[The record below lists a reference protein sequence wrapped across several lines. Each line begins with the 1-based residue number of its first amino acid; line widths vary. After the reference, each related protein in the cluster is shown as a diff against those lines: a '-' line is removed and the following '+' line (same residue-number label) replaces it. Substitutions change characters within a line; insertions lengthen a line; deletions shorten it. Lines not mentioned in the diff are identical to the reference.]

1 MDTTRR
7 GFVGGASALALLS
20 GSSAAFAQKKYDD
33 GASDTEIKIGNTNPY
48 SGPASSYAAIAKT
61 IDAYFKSI
69 NDSGGVNGRKI
80 KFISLDDGY
89 SPPKTVEMVRQLV
102 EQDKIFALFQSLGT
116 PCNTAIHKYMNQKKV
131 PQLYVATGASKWGDP
146 KNFPW
151 TMGFQPDYHT
161 EGVIYAKHALA
172 NVKDAKIA
180 VLHQND
186 DYGRDYLGGFKEGL
200 GKEEGRIVKIVT
212 YEATDPTVDSQIIQ
226 LKDSGANVFF
236 NVSAPKAA
244 AQGIRKAAEIDW
256 KPTHYL
262 NNVSASV
269 AAVMKPAG
277 YDNAQGVITAAYI
290 MDATD
295 KQWDDNAE
303 MKAWRAWM
311 DKNMPS
317 ANKADANHI
326 YGYSVAALMTETL
339 KRCGDDLTRANLMKQ
354 AASFQK
360 FRIPAAAA
368 GHHRQHEPDG
378 LLSDPGG
385 PASALQGRDLGAVRR
400 CHARREQLIRMA
412 HDGKGRRQAAFSLS
426 NCADFRVAT
435 LKSCIPPGGF
445 FSFHAP

>member
-1 MDTTRR
+1 MRTSRR
-7 GFVGGASALALLS
+7 GFVGGVSALALAS
-20 GSSAAFAQKKYDD
+20 GSTSAFAQKKYDD
-33 GASDTEIKIGNTNPY
+33 GVTDTEIKIGNTNPY
-48 SGPASSYAAIAKT
+48 SGPASSYAAIART
-61 IDAYFKSI
+61 IDAYFKAV
-69 NDSGGVNGRKI
+69 NEAGGINGRKI

-89 SPPKTVEMVRQLV
+89 SPPKTVEVVRQLV
-102 EQDKIFALFQSLGT
+102 EQDKIFALFQPLGT
-116 PCNTAIHKYMNQKKV
+116 PCNTAIHKYMNQRKV
-131 PQLYVATGASKWGDP
+131 PQLFVATGASKWGDP

-161 EGVIYAKHALA
+161 EAVIYAKHILGS
-172 NVKDAKIA
+172 VKDAKIA

-200 GKEEGRIVKIVT
+200 GKEAGRIVRTVT

-256 KPTHYL
+256 KPVHYL

-277 YDNAQGVITAAYI
+277 FDNAQGIITEAYI

-295 KQWDDNAE
+295 KAWDNNEE

-311 DKNMPS
+311 DKNMPQ
-317 ANKADANHI
+317 ANKADLNHI
-326 YGYSVAALMTETL
+326 YGYAVAALMTETL
-339 KRCGDDLTRANLMKQ
+339 KRCGNEMTRANLMKQ

-360 FRIPAAAA
+360 YRLP
-368 GHHRQHEPDG
+368 
-378 LLSDPGG
+378 LLLPGITINTS
-385 PASALQGRDLGAVRR
+385 PTDFYPIQAVQLQRFKGETWELFGEVM
-400 CHARREQLIRMA
+400 HAE
-412 HDGKGRRQAAFSLS
+412 S
-426 NCADFRVAT
+426 T
-435 LKSCIPPGGF
+435 
-445 FSFHAP
+445 

>member
-1 MDTTRR
+1 MRTSRR
-7 GFVGGASALALLS
+7 GFVGGVSALALAS
-20 GSSAAFAQKKYDD
+20 GSTSAFAQKKYDD
-33 GASDTEIKIGNTNPY
+33 GVTDTEIKIGNTNPY
-48 SGPASSYAAIAKT
+48 SGPASSYAAIART
-61 IDAYFKSI
+61 IDAYFKAV
-69 NDSGGVNGRKI
+69 NEAGGIGGRKI

-89 SPPKTVEMVRQLV
+89 SPPKTVEVVRQLV
-102 EQDKIFALFQSLGT
+102 EQDKIFALFQPLGT
-116 PCNTAIHKYMNQKKV
+116 PCNTAIHKYMNQRKV
-131 PQLYVATGASKWGDP
+131 PQLFVATGASKWGDP

-161 EGVIYAKHALA
+161 EAVIYAKHILA

-200 GKEEGRIVKIVT
+200 GKEAGRIVRTVT

-256 KPTHYL
+256 KPVHYL

-277 YDNAQGVITAAYI
+277 FDNAQGIITAAYI

-295 KQWDDNAE
+295 KAWDNNEE

-311 DKNMPS
+311 DKNMPQ
-317 ANKADANHI
+317 ANKADLNHI
-326 YGYSVAALMTETL
+326 YGYAVAALMTETL
-339 KRCGDDLTRANLMKQ
+339 KRCGNEMTRANLMKQ

-360 FRIPAAAA
+360 YRLP
-368 GHHRQHEPDG
+368 
-378 LLSDPGG
+378 LLLPGITVST
-385 PASALQGRDLGAVRR
+385 SATDFYPIQAVQLQRFKGETWELFGEVM
-400 CHARREQLIRMA
+400 HAE
-412 HDGKGRRQAAFSLS
+412 S
-426 NCADFRVAT
+426 T
-435 LKSCIPPGGF
+435 
-445 FSFHAP
+445 

>member
-1 MDTTRR
+1 VRTSRR
-7 GFVGGASALALLS
+7 GFVGGVSALALAS
-20 GSSAAFAQKKYDD
+20 GSTSAFAQKKYDD
-33 GASDTEIKIGNTNPY
+33 GVTDTEIKIGNTNPY
-48 SGPASSYAAIAKT
+48 SGPASSYAAIART
-61 IDAYFKSI
+61 IDAYFKAV
-69 NDSGGVNGRKI
+69 NEAGGIGGRKI

-89 SPPKTVEMVRQLV
+89 SPPKTVEVVRQLV
-102 EQDKIFALFQSLGT
+102 EQDKIFALFQPLGT
-116 PCNTAIHKYMNQKKV
+116 PCNTAIHKYMNQRKV
-131 PQLYVATGASKWGDP
+131 PQLFVATGASKWGDP

-161 EGVIYAKHALA
+161 EAVIYAKHILA

-200 GKEEGRIVKIVT
+200 GKEAGRIVRTVT

-256 KPTHYL
+256 KPVHYL

-277 YDNAQGVITAAYI
+277 FDNAQGIITAAYI

-295 KQWDDNAE
+295 KAWDNNEE

-311 DKNMPS
+311 DKNMPQ

-326 YGYSVAALMTETL
+326 YGYAVAALMTETL
-339 KRCGDDLTRANLMKQ
+339 KRCGNEMTRANLMKQ

-360 FRIPAAAA
+360 YRLP
-368 GHHRQHEPDG
+368 
-378 LLSDPGG
+378 LLLPGITVST
-385 PASALQGRDLGAVRR
+385 SATDFYPIQAVQLQRFKGETWELFGEVM
-400 CHARREQLIRMA
+400 HAE
-412 HDGKGRRQAAFSLS
+412 S
-426 NCADFRVAT
+426 T
-435 LKSCIPPGGF
+435 
-445 FSFHAP
+445 

>member
-1 MDTTRR
+1 
-7 GFVGGASALALLS
+7 VGGVSALALAS
-20 GSSAAFAQKKYDD
+20 GSTSAFAQKKYDD
-33 GASDTEIKIGNTNPY
+33 GVTDTEIKIGNTNPY
-48 SGPASSYAAIAKT
+48 SGPASSYAAIART
-61 IDAYFKSI
+61 IDAYFKAV
-69 NDSGGVNGRKI
+69 NEAGGINGRKI

-89 SPPKTVEMVRQLV
+89 SPPKTVEVVRQLV
-102 EQDKIFALFQSLGT
+102 EQEKIFALFQPLGT
-116 PCNTAIHKYMNQKKV
+116 PCNTAIHKYMNQRKV
-131 PQLYVATGASKWGDP
+131 PQLFVATGASKWGDP

-161 EGVIYAKHALA
+161 EAVIYAKHILA
-172 NVKDAKIA
+172 SVKDAKIA

-200 GKEEGRIVKIVT
+200 GKEAGRIVRTVT

-256 KPTHYL
+256 KPVHYL

-277 YDNAQGVITAAYI
+277 FDNAQGIVTAAYI

-295 KQWDDNAE
+295 KAWDNNEE

-311 DKNMPS
+311 DKNMPQ

-326 YGYSVAALMTETL
+326 YGYAVAALMTETL
-339 KRCGDDLTRANLMKQ
+339 KRCGNEMTRANLMKQ

-360 FRIPAAAA
+360 YRLP
-368 GHHRQHEPDG
+368 
-378 LLSDPGG
+378 LLLPGITVST
-385 PASALQGRDLGAVRR
+385 SATDFYPIQAVQLQRFKGETWELFGEVM
-400 CHARREQLIRMA
+400 HAE
-412 HDGKGRRQAAFSLS
+412 S
-426 NCADFRVAT
+426 T
-435 LKSCIPPGGF
+435 
-445 FSFHAP
+445 